1 MLVELVNPGYI
12 KHVVL
17 VMQVQGRP
25 VQPPTSQGSWQ
36 SAHTAVEGSSACSC
50 STAAS
55 ACAPPFAV
63 LLCTTRYLAAPPP
76 LSSSPRETL
85 RESVRAGLRAG
96 NLNATESLQA
106 WLQRVTS
113 ACKRPHVFEDAAV

>member
-12 KHVVL
+12 KHVLL

-76 LSSSPRETL
+76 RRPFPPLPGR
-85 RESVRAGLRAG
+85 RSVHL
-96 NLNATESLQA
+96 
-106 WLQRVTS
+106 
-113 ACKRPHVFEDAAV
+113 